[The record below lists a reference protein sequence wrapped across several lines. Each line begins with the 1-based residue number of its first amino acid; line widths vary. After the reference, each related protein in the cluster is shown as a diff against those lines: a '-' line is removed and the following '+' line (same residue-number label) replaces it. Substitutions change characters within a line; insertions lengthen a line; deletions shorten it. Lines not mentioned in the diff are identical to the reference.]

1 MEQLGIAVQ
10 NGIVQIIGSTVPIQV
25 ILVDF
30 DTQEEPEII
39 IFKIDPPTP
48 EQELITQLSN
58 LIKDV

>member
-10 NGIVQIIGSTVPIQV
+10 NGIVQIIGSTVPIQI

-30 DTQEEPEII
+30 DTQEEPEQII
-39 IFKIDPPTP
+39 IEIDQPITI
-48 EQELITQLSN
+48 QELTTQISN